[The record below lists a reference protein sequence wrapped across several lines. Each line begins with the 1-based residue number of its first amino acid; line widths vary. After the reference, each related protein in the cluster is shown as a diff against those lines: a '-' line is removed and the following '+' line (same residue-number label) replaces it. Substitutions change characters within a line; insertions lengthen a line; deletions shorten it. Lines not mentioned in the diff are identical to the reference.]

1 MCYFKFN
8 CIDFDGELLR
18 SFPDLFCVYKFTST
32 VVIVSGCR
40 KILLYISFPVLH
52 TDLLVQV

>member
-8 CIDFDGELLR
+8 CIDFDGELLQ

-32 VVIVSGCR
+32 VVTVSGCR
-40 KILLYISFPVLH
+40 NILLYISFPVLH
-52 TDLLVQV
+52 PDFLVHV